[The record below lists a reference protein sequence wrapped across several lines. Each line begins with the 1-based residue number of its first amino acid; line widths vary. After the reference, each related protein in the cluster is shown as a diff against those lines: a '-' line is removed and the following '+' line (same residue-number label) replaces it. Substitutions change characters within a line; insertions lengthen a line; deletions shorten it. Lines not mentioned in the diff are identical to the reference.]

1 MTTRSC
7 TATARNGVKCTNEFL
22 PNSLLEQFCS
32 DCIQKSNTRK
42 EQIRRAQA
50 KRRQLLRLQSPT
62 LATGGLAQPVTRRC
76 LSCSLLQ
83 SECSSSVFP
92 EGASRCLSCTQK
104 HRDFARAA
112 YARRVEAAR
121 ITEAAV
127 VDREPT
133 DSPSDGELDKPVTGS
148 RPFSL
153 GMRRP
158 RVATGPSFPYNTKSL
173 SSTSDTDDG
182 PGIGHSPTMAA
193 AASRNG
199 SADRR
204 QQLPSGFNQYG
215 FVESVSSS
223 TQTVPGTDDDDDNS
237 EIPTRKRPRPVA
249 KPSLPMHLSRP
260 GSPAQRKA
268 LSLDSQSSSPHLL
281 TRPTPVLVWPSGT
294 DKRVATDAGS
304 DINAPIGTP
313 RPTHATGQRRK
324 PHAHTGGAAPGTA
337 ATQISMPRRI
347 YMSGRDYVSNVLA
360 ELEREK
366 KRLLAAPLARPAA
379 FGTPTLALS
388 NPICCGLFKYDCTNR
403 LSDASFCCG
412 GKPKPVLQV
421 LLSSCR
427 TAENNKQFHY

>member
-1 MTTRSC
+1 
-7 TATARNGVKCTNEFL
+7 
-22 PNSLLEQFCS
+22 
-32 DCIQKSNTRK
+32 
-42 EQIRRAQA
+42 
-50 KRRQLLRLQSPT
+50 
-62 LATGGLAQPVTRRC
+62 
-76 LSCSLLQ
+76 
-83 SECSSSVFP
+83 
-92 EGASRCLSCTQK
+92 
-104 HRDFARAA
+104 
-112 YARRVEAAR
+112 
-121 ITEAAV
+121 
-127 VDREPT
+127 
-133 DSPSDGELDKPVTGS
+133 
-148 RPFSL
+148 
-153 GMRRP
+153 MRRP

-193 AASRNG
+193 AALRNG
-199 SADRR
+199 SADPR

-215 FVESVSSS
+215 FVESGTSS
-223 TQTVPGTDDDDDNS
+223 TQTVPGTDDDDDDNS
-237 EIPTRKRPRPVA
+237 QTPKHKRPRVA
-249 KPSLPMHLSRP
+249 KPSLSMRFSRP
-260 GSPAQRKA
+260 GSPARPTA
-268 LSLDSQSSSPHLL
+268 LSLDSQSSPHLL
-281 TRPTPVLVWPSGT
+281 TRPTPVLVWPLVI

-337 ATQISMPRRI
+337 ATQISRPRRI

-412 GKPKPVLQV
+412 GKPKPELKV
-421 LLSSCR
+421 LLASCR
-427 TAENNKQFHY
+427 TAANDKQFHY